1 MSEQQFED
9 NLVKQVALCQYVSL
23 YDNTTSGLM
32 AQIFVFISFTTQICH
47 PINFHIFAW
56 QTVVVEL
63 KEKTF

>member
-32 AQIFVFISFTTQICH
+32 AQIFVFISYTDLSPH
-47 PINFHIFAW
+47 
-56 QTVVVEL
+56 
-63 KEKTF
+63 